1 MARRSTREEALK
13 KEDQAVRLAARGLTY
28 LEIGAALHLSE
39 SEARRK
45 HQNGLSRRREALAG
59 SDAFIELD
67 AELAEL
73 QRIAYMDH
81 DAAEAGSAPRVGF
94 LKLILE
100 TVRHRGLLRGIDL
113 RNPQLVVSATAV
125 ATSDGATPPDQAD
138 SLKAAIREAD
148 EDLGRRGREVI
159 DLERAAGPDN
169 VRPPEEGT
177 SAGTEEPKHD
187 PA

>member
-1 MARRSTREEALK
+1 MAGRSTREEALK

-67 AELAEL
+67 AELAEA
-73 QRIAYMDH
+73 QRTAYVDH
-81 DAAEAGSAPRVGF
+81 DAAETGSAPRVGF

-100 TVRHRGLLRGIDL
+100 TIGRRALLRGVDL
-113 RNPQLVVSATAV
+113 RNPQLLVNAAAV
-125 ATSDGATPPDQAD
+125 TTSDGATPPDQAD
-138 SLKAAIREAD
+138 SLKVAIRDAKD
-148 EDLGRRGREVI
+148 TLSQRGREVI
-159 DLERAAGPDN
+159 DLERTAGPDN

>member
-1 MARRSTREEALK
+1 MARRSTREEASK
-13 KEDQAVRLAARGLTY
+13 KEDQAVRLVARGLNY
-28 LEIGAALHLSE
+28 AEVGVVLDLSE

-45 HQNGLSRRREALAG
+45 HLNGLARRREALAG

-159 DLERAAGPDN
+159 ELERAAGPDN

>member
-1 MARRSTREEALK
+1 MAGRSTREEALK

-45 HQNGLSRRREALAG
+45 HQNGLARRREALTG

-100 TVRHRGLLRGIDL
+100 TIRHRGLLRGIDL

-125 ATSDGATPPDQAD
+125 AKSDGATPPNQAD
-138 SLKAAIREAD
+138 SIKAAVREA
-148 EDLGRRGREVI
+148 EDTLSRRAREVI
-159 DLERAAGPDN
+159 ELERAAGHEN